1 MIQKF
6 EFEELP
12 LKGSYKITPFWQQ
25 MKAGGTFKRIIMFEH

>member
-25 MKAGGTFKRIIMFEH
+25 MKEADF